1 LFKDG
6 IRTVPERIYYT
17 ISEIFVK
24 KNDLLIICCLAAAIA
39 PFVLFENVMALY
51 VEALHSHKIAM
62 SFIQFALLATLG
74 ESIALRITR
83 GVYNRPGFGL
93 LPRALVWG
101 CLGVVIKMAFTIFAV
116 GTPEFVGHY
125 VYALPEKVMAGPF
138 SVPKLFSAFSIS
150 VTMNLM
156 FAPVFMTFHK
166 ITDIHI
172 LKNGG
177 TLKGFFQPIDFACIL
192 KEIDWSVMWGFVF
205 KKTLPLFWIPAHT
218 ITFLLPPNFQILF
231 AAMLG
236 VVLGVLLGVAGR
248 KKIQKPAMACAGG
261 AADMAGQ

>member
-1 LFKDG
+1 MKKSDLLF
-6 IRTVPERIYYT
+6 I
-17 ISEIFVK
+17 IFV
-24 KNDLLIICCLAAAIA
+24 AAAIA
-39 PFVLFENVMALY
+39 PFLLFDSVMSFY
-51 VEALHSHKIAM
+51 VELLHSHKIAM
-62 SFIQFALLATLG
+62 SFVQFALLCTLG
-74 ESIALRITR
+74 ESIALRITQ

-101 CLGVVIKMAFTIFAV
+101 GLGVVIKTAFTIFAV
-116 GTPEFVGHY
+116 GAPEFVGHY
-125 VYALPEKVMAGPF
+125 VYTLPEKVMAGPF
-138 SVPKLFSAFSIS
+138 SVPKLIAAFSIS

-166 ITDIHI
+166 ITDMHI

-177 TLKGFFQPIDFACIL
+177 TLKGFFQPIDFARIL

-236 VVLGVLLGVAGR
+236 IVLGILLGVAGR
-248 KKIQKPAMACAGG
+248 KKVQQPAMACAEGVAGIGG
-261 AADMAGQ
+261 Q

>member
-1 LFKDG
+1 M
-6 IRTVPERIYYT
+6 
-17 ISEIFVK
+17 K
-24 KNDLLIICCLAAAIA
+24 KNDLIFVFCLTAVTA
-39 PFVLFENVMALY
+39 PFLLWENVMQFY

-74 ESIALRITR
+74 ESIALRITQ

-101 CLGVVIKMAFTIFAV
+101 CLGVVIKMAFSIFAV

-125 VYALPEKVMAGPF
+125 VYALPEKVMAGAF
-138 SVPKLFSAFSIS
+138 SIHKLIAAFSIS

-166 ITDIHI
+166 ITDMHI
-172 LKNGG
+172 LKTGG
-177 TLKGFFQPIDFACIL
+177 TLKGFFRPIDFARIL
-192 KEIDWSVMWGFVF
+192 QEIDWSVMWGFVF

-218 ITFLLPPNFQILF
+218 VTFLLPPNFQILF
-231 AAMLG
+231 AAALG
-236 VVLGVLLGVAGR
+236 IVLGVLLGMAGR
-248 KKIQKPAMACAGG
+248 KKVPREVEAFA
-261 AADMAGQ
+261 

>member
-1 LFKDG
+1 M
-6 IRTVPERIYYT
+6 
-17 ISEIFVK
+17 K
-24 KNDLLIICCLAAAIA
+24 KNDVIFICCLAAAIA
-39 PFVLFENVMALY
+39 PFLLIDSVMPLY

-62 SFIQFALLATLG
+62 SFLQFALLATLG
-74 ESIALRITR
+74 ESIALRITQ

-125 VYALPEKVMAGPF
+125 VYALPENVMAGPF
-138 SVPKLFSAFSIS
+138 SASKLIAAFSIS
-150 VTMNLM
+150 VTMNLL

-172 LKNGG
+172 LKTGG
-177 TLKGFFQPIDFACIL
+177 TLKGLFQPIDFARIL
-192 KEIDWSVMWGFVF
+192 KELDWSVMWGFVF

-218 ITFLLPPNFQILF
+218 ITFLLQPSYQILF

-236 VVLGVLLGVAGR
+236 IVLGVLLGVAGR
-248 KKIQKPAMACAGG
+248 TTVQKPVAACT
-261 AADMAGQ
+261 

>member
-1 LFKDG
+1 M
-6 IRTVPERIYYT
+6 
-17 ISEIFVK
+17 K
-24 KNDLLIICCLAAAIA
+24 KNDVIFICCLAAAIA
-39 PFVLFENVMALY
+39 PFLLIDSVMPFY

-62 SFIQFALLATLG
+62 SFLQFALLATLG
-74 ESIALRITR
+74 ESIALRITQ

-116 GTPEFVGHY
+116 GTPEFVGQY
-125 VYALPEKVMAGPF
+125 VYALPDKVMAGPC
-138 SVPKLFSAFSIS
+138 SAPKLIAAFSIS
-150 VTMNLM
+150 VTMNLL

-172 LKNGG
+172 LKTGG
-177 TLKGFFQPIDFACIL
+177 TLKGLFQPIDFARIL
-192 KEIDWSVMWGFVF
+192 KELDWSVMWGFVF

-218 ITFLLPPNFQILF
+218 ITFLLQPSYQILF

-236 VVLGVLLGVAGR
+236 IVLGVLLGVAGR
-248 KKIQKPAMACAGG
+248 TTVQKPVAACA
-261 AADMAGQ
+261 